1 LPQKKHDRQKWENK
15 IPRRIIGNTFV
26 SATALAV
33 ALGIAAPSPA
43 MASDIFAPKELAPR
57 IIGLQVA
64 QEDGEPA
71 LAPQKINEQVEE
83 QLQEQVEQ
91 QVEQIE
97 GAASAAEDVAPATDE
112 PA

>member
-1 LPQKKHDRQKWENK
+1 M
-15 IPRRIIGNTFV
+15 PRRIIGNTFV

-64 QEDGEPA
+64 QDDGEPA
-71 LAPQKINEQVEE
+71 LAPQQIEE

-91 QVEQIE
+91 QVERIE
-97 GAASAAEDVAPATDE
+97 GVASAAEEPAPATDE
-112 PA
+112 PVPATDGASAGHR